1 MPLTRQRHS
10 DPLHSHPQ
18 CPPHEIHSH
27 RHRHRCAA
35 GNDLADSHRL
45 QSVSGVEPV
54 HPRGGGRCPRGRD
67 DYGAYR
73 PAGWARDDVPPTIRR
88 VDPNRELRWLGRLLL
103 PKVFDGEH
111 IFELHS
117 RNGGTR
123 FVQRETFSGLLIPLL
138 WGSMK
143 APTRRGFEAMNEALK
158 ARAEAVHAAR

>member
-1 MPLTRQRHS
+1 MKSIRTDIAIDAPPETIWRILTDFSRYPEWNPFIPAAEGAAREGETITVRI
-10 DPLHSHPQ
+10 DPP
-18 CPPHEIHSH
+18 
-27 RHRHRCAA
+27 
-35 GNDLADSHRL
+35 
-45 QSVSGVEPV
+45 
-54 HPRGGGRCPRGRD
+54 GGQGMTF
-67 DYGAYR
+67 
-73 PAGWARDDVPPTIRR
+73 PPTIRR